1 LISQN
6 CNIKKVEGNEYKAIL
21 LDLDVKI
28 RYQKFEKKDVEPGKK
43 HDSKNQ
49 NILFIHGLGSSSDRW
64 LDIPEA
70 LSTYFHPIVAIDLIG
85 FGGSDKPVTID
96 YTIEYFSNFIRR
108 FIDCKEIWR
117 NDDYESDDDS
127 SSGKTTIVG
136 HSLGGYIAAKVAIQ
150 NKDLIEKLILIDP
163 SGRLKEPTPLLEQYL
178 DAAMN
183 PTFESVKNVFEQMLG
198 NPALFNPTIVDGF
211 IKRINLAGAKYAFRS
226 AFENS
231 TKTHIES
238 SELQRIENIP
248 TLIICGAADKL
259 IPVANFEEFHELL
272 KHSELHKVENAGHAP
287 FSEKPSIVFDMMRRF
302 LTDKNND
309 DKKA

>member
-1 LISQN
+1 VEEVKEN
-6 CNIKKVEGNEYKAIL
+6 KVMLNDFE
-21 LDLDVKI
+21 I
-28 RYQKFEKKDVEPGKK
+28 RYLKSEKRNSSKK
-43 HDSKNQ
+43 K

-64 LDIPEA
+64 LDIPDA
-70 LSTYFHPIVAIDLIG
+70 LSRYFHPIVAVDLIG
-85 FGGSDKPVTID
+85 FGGSEKPVTID
-96 YTIEYFSNFIRR
+96 YTIEYFSKFIRN

-117 NDDYESDDDS
+117 NDDDSDDDS
-127 SSGKTTIVG
+127 CKTIIVG

-150 NKDLIEKLILIDP
+150 NKDLIEKLILIDS
-163 SGRLKEPTPLLEQYL
+163 SGMLKEPTPLLEQYL
-178 DAAMN
+178 NAALN

-211 IKRINLAGAKYAFRS
+211 IKRINLPGAKYAFRS

-259 IPVANFEEFHELL
+259 IPVAHSEKFHELL
-272 KHSELHKVENAGHAP
+272 KKHSKLQMVENTGHAP
-287 FSEKPSIVFDMMRRF
+287 FSEKPSVVFDIMRRF
-302 LTDKNND
+302 LTNKNNN
-309 DKKA
+309 DKTA

>member
-1 LISQN
+1 
-6 CNIKKVEGNEYKAIL
+6 
-21 LDLDVKI
+21 
-28 RYQKFEKKDVEPGKK
+28 
-43 HDSKNQ
+43 
-49 NILFIHGLGSSSDRW
+49 
-64 LDIPEA
+64 LDIPDA
-70 LSTYFHPIVAIDLIG
+70 LSRYFHPIVAVDLIG
-85 FGGSDKPVTID
+85 FGGSEKPVTID
-96 YTIEYFSNFIRR
+96 YTIEYFSKFIRN

-117 NDDYESDDDS
+117 NDDDSDDDS
-127 SSGKTTIVG
+127 CKTIIVG

-150 NKDLIEKLILIDP
+150 NKDLIEKLILIDS
-163 SGRLKEPTPLLEQYL
+163 SGMLKEPTPLLEQYL
-178 DAAMN
+178 NAALN

-259 IPVANFEEFHELL
+259 IPVAHSEKFHELL
-272 KHSELHKVENAGHAP
+272 KKHSKLQLVENTGHAP
-287 FSEKPSIVFDMMRRF
+287 FSEKPSVVFDIMRRF
-302 LTDKNND
+302 LTNKNND
-309 DKKA
+309 DKTA

>member
-1 LISQN
+1 MKEN
-6 CNIKKVEGNEYKAIL
+6 KVMLNDFE
-21 LDLDVKI
+21 I
-28 RYQKFEKKDVEPGKK
+28 RYLKSEKRNSSKK
-43 HDSKNQ
+43 K

-64 LDIPEA
+64 LDIPDA
-70 LSTYFHPIVAIDLIG
+70 LSRYFHPIVAVDLIG
-85 FGGSDKPVTID
+85 FGGSEKPVTID
-96 YTIEYFSNFIRR
+96 YTIEYFSKFIRN

-117 NDDYESDDDS
+117 NDDDSDDDS
-127 SSGKTTIVG
+127 CKTIIVG

-150 NKDLIEKLILIDP
+150 NKDLIEKLILIDS
-163 SGRLKEPTPLLEQYL
+163 SGMLKEPTPLLEQYL
-178 DAAMN
+178 NAALN

-248 TLIICGAADKL
+248 TLIICGVADKL
-259 IPVANFEEFHELL
+259 IPVAHSEKFHELL
-272 KHSELHKVENAGHAP
+272 KKHSKLQMVENTGHAP
-287 FSEKPSIVFDMMRRF
+287 FSEKPSVVFDIMRRF
-302 LTDKNND
+302 LTNKNND
-309 DKKA
+309 DKTT

>member
-1 LISQN
+1 VKEN
-6 CNIKKVEGNEYKAIL
+6 KVMLNDFE
-21 LDLDVKI
+21 I
-28 RYQKFEKKDVEPGKK
+28 RYLKSEKRNSSKK
-43 HDSKNQ
+43 K

-64 LDIPEA
+64 LDIPDA
-70 LSTYFHPIVAIDLIG
+70 LSRYFHPIVAVDLIG
-85 FGGSDKPVTID
+85 FGGSEKPVTID
-96 YTIEYFSNFIRR
+96 YTIEYFSKFIRN

-117 NDDYESDDDS
+117 NDDDSDDDS
-127 SSGKTTIVG
+127 CKTIIVG

-150 NKDLIEKLILIDP
+150 NKDLIEKLILIDS
-163 SGRLKEPTPLLEQYL
+163 SGMLKEPTPLLEQYL
-178 DAAMN
+178 NAALN

-259 IPVANFEEFHELL
+259 IPVAHSEKFHELL
-272 KHSELHKVENAGHAP
+272 KKHSKLQMVENTGHAP
-287 FSEKPSIVFDMMRRF
+287 FSEKPSVVFDIMRRF
-302 LTDKNND
+302 LTNKNNN
-309 DKKA
+309 DKTA